1 MSITYPKGLIKNLS
15 QPLQQHIK
23 EKIKERNIIS
33 IANHSGS
40 RIPQLSKE
48 ITDSIGQHRTDQW
61 KKDQI
66 GDHKE
71 NFHILWNTIKQL
83 NGIITP
89 STPKII
95 ITINGKQAIKS
106 QQKAT
111 AFNKQFANT
120 VLHKTTSTNRKIDKN
135 TKTLTLSTNTH
146 YAISSASSNIKSA

>member
-48 ITDSIGQHRTDQW
+48 ITDSIGQFRTDQW
-61 KKDQI
+61 KKHLEQI

-71 NFHILWNTIKQL
+71 NSHTLWNTI
-83 NGIITP
+83 
-89 STPKII
+89 
-95 ITINGKQAIKS
+95 
-106 QQKAT
+106 
-111 AFNKQFANT
+111 
-120 VLHKTTSTNRKIDKN
+120 
-135 TKTLTLSTNTH
+135 
-146 YAISSASSNIKSA
+146 